1 MYTIG
6 EFAKR
11 IGVAVHTI
19 QRWDREGRLPARRT
33 LTNRRYYTEEDV
45 ATALGHSHESRVEHH
60 RQCVV
65 YCRVSSVSQKPDLR
79 HQRQALEQFCGSRG
93 LLVDEWIEEIGGG
106 LNFQR
111 KQFLRVV
118 DGIVAGDIG
127 VLVIAH
133 KDRLA
138 RFGFDLL
145 MHLCD
150 VHKCELLIL
159 NTESL
164 SPEQEMVQDL
174 MTIIHCFSSR
184 LYGLRTYRKALKQAL
199 TPTDEQMEKNE
210 DAGESSESSRPGSD
224 DQTHEGA

>member
-1 MYTIG
+1 MHMYTVG

-11 IGVAVHTI
+11 IGVAVHTV
-19 QRWDREGRLPARRT
+19 QRWDREGRLTARRT
-33 LTNRRYYTEEDV
+33 LSNRRYYTEEDV
-45 ATALGHSHESRVEHH
+45 AHVLDHPGDQLDGDGAKKRRS
-60 RQCVV
+60 CVG
-65 YCRVSSVSQKPDLR
+65 YCRVSTSAQKPDLR
-79 HQRQALEQFCGSRG
+79 HQREALEQFCLGRG
-93 LLVDEWIEEIGGG
+93 LLVDEWIAEVGSG

-118 DGIVAGDIG
+118 DRIIAGEIG

-145 MHLCD
+145 VHLCD
-150 VHKCELLIL
+150 VHQCELLIL

-174 MTIIHCFSSR
+174 MTIVQCFSRR

-199 TPTDEQMEKNE
+199 EMNDE
-210 DAGESSESSRPGSD
+210 PGAHGTSGK
-224 DQTHEGA
+224 EGGAHG